1 MVAEDK
7 SSREYK
13 NSVFSMLFSIK
24 ENSLSLFNAVENT
37 NYGPE
42 TDIKIT
48 TLSNVLVKGQQND
61 ISFVLED
68 KIVVLI
74 EHQSSINNNMAL
86 RLLIYIAKVYER
98 MVDRRDRYRKG
109 RISIPKPEFIVL
121 YNGNE
126 DMPEQQ
132 ELKLSDMFKDLGV
145 DEVPNLELTVK
156 VYNINKGHNEEL
168 VNRCAVLREYSSFV
182 YLVKEHVKSMDLGAA
197 ILRAI
202 DDCMRQDILKD
213 FLEQHSQEVYNM
225 LYGDWNMDEALEV
238 RYEEGEARGETR
250 GIAIGEA
257 RGETR
262 GVLRTARQMKAKGFS
277 SAIISEITGLPED
290 EIEHLDY

>member
-1 MVAEDK
+1 MVAENK

-13 NSVFSMLFSIK
+13 NSVFTMLFSIK

-61 ISFVLED
+61 ISFVLD
-68 KIVVLI
+68 GKIVVLV
-74 EHQSSINNNMAL
+74 EHQSTINNNMAL
-86 RLLIYIAKVYER
+86 RFLMYISDVYE
-98 MVDRRDRYRKG
+98 MIVSRRERYRKE

-132 ELKLSDMFKDLGV
+132 ELKLSDMFRDLGES
-145 DEVPNLELTVK
+145 EVPNLELTVK

-168 VNRCAVLREYSSFV
+168 VNRCAVLREYSAFV
-182 YLVKEHVKSMDLGAA
+182 YLVKEYVKSMDLGDA

-238 RYEEGEARGETR
+238 RAEEAEAK

-257 RGETR
+257 RGVAIGEAR
-262 GVLRTARQMKAKGFS
+262 GAAIGEARGESKVLDLMAQGYDYEQIKDILRS
-277 SAIISEITGLPED
+277 S
-290 EIEHLDY
+290 

>member
-1 MVAEDK
+1 MSKNLDE

-13 NSVFSMLFSIK
+13 NSVFTMLFSIK

-61 ISFVLED
+61 ISFVLD
-68 KIVVLI
+68 GKIVVLV
-74 EHQSSINNNMAL
+74 EHQSTVNNNMAL
-86 RLLIYIAKVYER
+86 RFLMYISDVYE
-98 MVDRRDRYRKG
+98 MIVGRRERYRKE

-126 DMPEQQ
+126 DMPERQ
-132 ELKLSDMFKDLGV
+132 ELRLSDMFRDLG
-145 DEVPNLELTVK
+145 EGEIPNLELVVK

-168 VNRCAVLREYSSFV
+168 VSRSSVLREYSAFV
-182 YLVKEHVKSMDLGAA
+182 YLVKEHVKSMDLGDA
-197 ILRAI
+197 ILKAI
-202 DDCMRQDILKD
+202 ADCMRQNILKD
-213 FLEQHSQEVYNM
+213 FLETHSQEVYNM
-225 LYGDWNMDEALEV
+225 LYGDWDIN
-238 RYEEGEARGETR
+238 EAREVWEEEAEAK

-257 RGETR
+257 RGEAK
-262 GVLRTARQMKAKGFS
+262 GVLRTARQMRAEGMS
-277 SAIISEITGLPED
+277 VDLISRVTGLSKD
-290 EIEHLDY
+290 EVERFGQV